1 MHAHEPR
8 QPGIHELRLRE
19 FFGEDRF
26 AKPGP
31 QQQDPVTI
39 MLFVNRCGSTLL
51 GEHLRASGC
60 FSGFG
65 EPLSHELV
73 IERCTA
79 HALDSLGAY
88 MHWLFENIRQPGTQ
102 FGMKLSLD
110 QVEMLASAG
119 LLSAMLPRVNWVYMY
134 RRDILGQAIS
144 FSIAAQT
151 GAWKS
156 SQRGAQKDVTFD
168 YADIQ
173 ARVEEI
179 ALRYYNINRF
189 LALSGI
195 NAYQLAYEEFLQDP
209 TRYSLDIVR
218 ACGESAQSID
228 SRRLSMQRQSS
239 GLNQQFRE
247 RFLRANMRF
256 PEDREHDTAVD

>member
-1 MHAHEPR
+1 MYELDYRP
-8 QPGIHELRLRE
+8 PGVHELRLQDY
-19 FFGEDRF
+19 FGEEAF
-26 AKPGP
+26 AQPGARLP
-31 QQQDPVTI
+31 NPVTI

-51 GEHLRASGC
+51 GEYLRASGC

-73 IERCTA
+73 IKRCET
-79 HALDSLGAY
+79 HGLKSLSAY
-88 MHWLFENIRQPGTQ
+88 IQWLLENIRQPDTQ

-110 QVEMLASAG
+110 QVEMLLRAG
-119 LLSAMLPRVNWVYMY
+119 VLPQMLPRVNWVYIY

-156 SQRGAQKDVTFD
+156 SDSGAERNVAFD
-168 YADIQ
+168 YADIE

-195 NAYQLAYEEFLQDP
+195 NAYQLAYEEFLLDP
-209 TRYSLDIVR
+209 TRHSLDIAR
-218 ACGESAQSID
+218 ACGGPAQAID
-228 SRRLSMQRQSS
+228 HTRLSMQRQSS

-247 RFLRANMRF
+247 QFLAVQ
-256 PEDREHDTAVD
+256 EREAALD